1 MEAANVGSSHCWPR
15 TQHGAGAGLGCGQ
28 SAAGAALP
36 RCDTARGM
44 GPAAGNLRLPGFGG
58 PTPALWGWPHGCRLW
73 EDFGGDPLGEGP
85 LIPFCSRAA
94 PTWVHIIQG
103 RCSSIQ
109 PRLLPRS
116 MPSAEPW
123 SGPGGFHASPR
134 EGRDPQRRP
143 QHHSQGAAGAM
154 LSPACASPTFSMG
167 TCCPSLRDMFILKK
181 KKKKKRQNQKGEMA
195 SRALRSSK
203 INDVVKGKLSS
214 NHSAGEVLS
223 RHGTGTWGLVC
234 SSSEGTRSTWRGQR
248 GIHGAVGSTG
258 QCSQRGQQHIPSA
271 PCSPCTVA
279 PWPQPLLRLSP
290 QRGDEWETHGSCQK

>member
-28 SAAGAALP
+28 SAAGAASP

-167 TCCPSLRDMFILKK
+167 MCCPSLRDMFILKK
-181 KKKKKRQNQKGEMA
+181 KEKKKAK
-195 SRALRSSK
+195 
-203 INDVVKGKLSS
+203 
-214 NHSAGEVLS
+214 
-223 RHGTGTWGLVC
+223 
-234 SSSEGTRSTWRGQR
+234 SEGRNGLQSPEK
-248 GIHGAVGSTG
+248 
-258 QCSQRGQQHIPSA
+258 QQ
-271 PCSPCTVA
+271 
-279 PWPQPLLRLSP
+279 
-290 QRGDEWETHGSCQK
+290 D